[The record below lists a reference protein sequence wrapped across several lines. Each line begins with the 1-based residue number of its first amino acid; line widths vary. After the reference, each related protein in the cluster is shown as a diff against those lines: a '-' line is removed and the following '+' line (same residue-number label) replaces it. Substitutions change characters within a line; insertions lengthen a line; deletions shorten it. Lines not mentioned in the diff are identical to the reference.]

1 MSQKKRINIAIDGFS
16 ACGKSTLAKALAKKL
31 NYVFIDSGAMYRGV
45 TLFAI
50 ENNIIQGDSID
61 VKKLVAQ
68 LTNIVISF
76 GTADNNGNRSLLL
89 NGIDVS
95 EKIRSIAVAQ
105 KVSKIA
111 AIKEVR
117 VALTFSEKIRSIAV
131 AQKVSE
137 IAAIKEV
144 RVALVKQQ
152 QQIGETGGVIM
163 DGRDIGTVVFPTAE
177 LKLFL
182 TADSNIRTQRRFDE
196 MQAKGDATSFEAI
209 AENLAHR
216 DHLDKTRK
224 ESPLVQAEGAIVL
237 DNSYLN
243 QEEQLLF
250 VMKLVDELI

>member
-45 TLFAI
+45 TLFSI

-76 GTADNNGNRSLLL
+76 GTADKNGNRSLLL
-89 NGIDVS
+89 NGIDV
-95 EKIRSIAVAQ
+95 
-105 KVSKIA
+105 
-111 AIKEVR
+111 
-117 VALTFSEKIRSIAV
+117 SEKIRSIAV

-224 ESPLVQAEGAIVL
+224 ESPLVQAEDAIVL

>member
-45 TLFAI
+45 TLYAI
-50 ENNIIQGDSID
+50 ENNIIQGDYID
-61 VKKLVAQ
+61 VEKLVAQ
-68 LTNIVISF
+68 LTNINISF
-76 GTADNNGNRSLLL
+76 GIADSNGNRSLLL

-105 KVSKIA
+105 KVS
-111 AIKEVR
+111 
-117 VALTFSEKIRSIAV
+117 
-131 AQKVSE
+131 E
-137 IAAIKEV
+137 IAAIKQV
-144 RVALVKQQ
+144 RVALVRQQ
-152 QQIGETGGVIM
+152 QQIGKSGGVIM

-182 TADSNIRTQRRFDE
+182 TADTNIRSQRRFNE
-196 MQAKGDATSFEAI
+196 MQAKGDVTSFEAI

-224 ESPLVQAEGAIVL
+224 ESPLIQAEDAIVL
-237 DNSYLN
+237 DNSHLN
-243 QEEQLLF
+243 QDEQLAF
-250 VMKLVDELI
+250 VMKLVDELV

>member
-31 NYVFIDSGAMYRGV
+31 DYVFIDSGAMYRGV
-45 TLFAI
+45 TLYAI
-50 ENNIIQGDSID
+50 EKNIIQGDSID
-61 VKKLVAQ
+61 VEKLVAQ

-76 GTADNNGNRSLLL
+76 GTADNNGNRSLLI
-89 NGIDVS
+89 NGIDV
-95 EKIRSIAVAQ
+95 
-105 KVSKIA
+105 
-111 AIKEVR
+111 
-117 VALTFSEKIRSIAV
+117 SEKIRSIAV

-152 QQIGETGGVIM
+152 QQIGEVGGVIM

-196 MQAKGDATSFEAI
+196 MQAKGDAISFEAI
-209 AENLAHR
+209 QENLAHR
-216 DHLDKTRK
+216 DHLDVTRT
-224 ESPLVQAEGAIVL
+224 ESPLIQADDAIVL
-237 DNSYLN
+237 DNSFLN
-243 QEEQLLF
+243 QDEQLTF
-250 VMKLVDELI
+250 VLTLVDSLLK

>member
-45 TLFAI
+45 TLYAI
-50 ENNIIQGDSID
+50 ENNIIQGDYID
-61 VKKLVAQ
+61 VEKLVAQ
-68 LTNIVISF
+68 LTNINISF
-76 GTADNNGNRSLLL
+76 GIADSNGNRSLLL

-105 KVSKIA
+105 KVS
-111 AIKEVR
+111 
-117 VALTFSEKIRSIAV
+117 
-131 AQKVSE
+131 E
-137 IAAIKEV
+137 IAAIKQV
-144 RVALVKQQ
+144 RVALVRQQ
-152 QQIGETGGVIM
+152 QQIGKSGGVIM

-182 TADSNIRTQRRFDE
+182 TADSNIRSQRRFNE
-196 MQAKGDATSFEAI
+196 MQAKGDVTSFEAI

-224 ESPLVQAEGAIVL
+224 ESPLIQAEDAIVL
-237 DNSYLN
+237 DNSHLN
-243 QEEQLLF
+243 QDEQLAF
-250 VMKLVDELI
+250 VMKLVDELV

>member
-1 MSQKKRINIAIDGFS
+1 MSRKKRINIAIDGFS

-45 TLFAI
+45 TLFAL

-61 VKKLVAQ
+61 VEKLVAE

-76 GTADNNGNRSLLL
+76 GRADNNGNRSLLL
-89 NGIDVS
+89 NGIDV
-95 EKIRSIAVAQ
+95 
-105 KVSKIA
+105 
-111 AIKEVR
+111 
-117 VALTFSEKIRSIAV
+117 SEKIRSIAV

-224 ESPLVQAEGAIVL
+224 ESPLIQAEDAIVL

-243 QEEQLLF
+243 QEEQLAF
-250 VMKLVDELI
+250 VVKLVDELI

>member
-45 TLFAI
+45 TLFAL

-89 NGIDVS
+89 NGIDV
-95 EKIRSIAVAQ
+95 
-105 KVSKIA
+105 
-111 AIKEVR
+111 
-117 VALTFSEKIRSIAV
+117 SEKIRSIAV

-224 ESPLVQAEGAIVL
+224 ESPLVQAEDAIVL

-243 QEEQLLF
+243 QEEQLAF
-250 VMKLVDELI
+250 VVKLVDELI

>member
-61 VKKLVAQ
+61 VEKLVSE
-68 LTNIVISF
+68 LSNIVISF
-76 GTADNNGNRSLLL
+76 GTADSNGNRSLLL
-89 NGIDVS
+89 NGIDV
-95 EKIRSIAVAQ
+95 
-105 KVSKIA
+105 
-111 AIKEVR
+111 
-117 VALTFSEKIRSIAV
+117 SEKIRSIAV

-224 ESPLVQAEGAIVL
+224 ESPLIQAEDAIVL
-237 DNSYLN
+237 DNSYMN
-243 QEEQLLF
+243 QEEQLTF
-250 VMKLVDELI
+250 VMKLVDDLF

>member
-61 VKKLVAQ
+61 VEKLVSE
-68 LTNIVISF
+68 LSNIVISF
-76 GTADNNGNRSLLL
+76 GTADSNGNRSLLL
-89 NGIDVS
+89 NGIDV
-95 EKIRSIAVAQ
+95 
-105 KVSKIA
+105 
-111 AIKEVR
+111 
-117 VALTFSEKIRSIAV
+117 SEKIRSIAV

-224 ESPLVQAEGAIVL
+224 ESPLIQAEDAIVL
-237 DNSYLN
+237 DNSYMN
-243 QEEQLLF
+243 QEEQLTF
-250 VMKLVDELI
+250 VMKLVDDLI

>member
-61 VKKLVAQ
+61 VEKLVAE
-68 LTNIVISF
+68 LTNIIISF

-89 NGIDVS
+89 NGIDV
-95 EKIRSIAVAQ
+95 
-105 KVSKIA
+105 
-111 AIKEVR
+111 
-117 VALTFSEKIRSIAV
+117 SEKIRSIAV

-196 MQAKGDATSFEAI
+196 MQAKGDATSIEAI

-224 ESPLVQAEGAIVL
+224 ESPLIQAEDAIVL

-243 QEEQLLF
+243 QEEQLAF
-250 VMKLVDELI
+250 VVKLVDELI

>member
-31 NYVFIDSGAMYRGV
+31 DYVFIDSGAMYRGV

-61 VKKLVAQ
+61 IEKLVAQ

-76 GTADNNGNRSLLL
+76 GTADNNGNRSLLI
-89 NGIDVS
+89 NGIDV
-95 EKIRSIAVAQ
+95 
-105 KVSKIA
+105 
-111 AIKEVR
+111 
-117 VALTFSEKIRSIAV
+117 SEKIRSIAV

-152 QQIGETGGVIM
+152 QQIGEEGGVIM

-182 TADSNIRTQRRFDE
+182 TADSHIRTQRRFDE
-196 MQAKGDATSFEAI
+196 MQAKGDTTSFEAI
-209 AENLAHR
+209 QENLAHR
-216 DHLDKTRK
+216 DHLDVTRT
-224 ESPLVQAEGAIVL
+224 ESPLIQADDAIVL
-237 DNSYLN
+237 DNSNLN
-243 QEEQLLF
+243 QAEQLAF
-250 VMKLVDELI
+250 VLTLVDSFLK

>member
-61 VKKLVAQ
+61 VEKLVSE
-68 LTNIVISF
+68 LSNIVISF
-76 GTADNNGNRSLLL
+76 GTADSNGNRSLLL
-89 NGIDVS
+89 NGIDV
-95 EKIRSIAVAQ
+95 
-105 KVSKIA
+105 
-111 AIKEVR
+111 
-117 VALTFSEKIRSIAV
+117 SEKIRSIAV

-224 ESPLVQAEGAIVL
+224 ESPLIQAEDAIVL
-237 DNSYLN
+237 DNSHMN
-243 QEEQLLF
+243 QEEQLTF
-250 VMKLVDELI
+250 VMKLVDDLI

>member
-61 VKKLVAQ
+61 VEKLIAE

-76 GTADNNGNRSLLL
+76 GRADNNGNRSLLL
-89 NGIDVS
+89 NGIDV
-95 EKIRSIAVAQ
+95 
-105 KVSKIA
+105 
-111 AIKEVR
+111 
-117 VALTFSEKIRSIAV
+117 SEKIRSIAV

-224 ESPLVQAEGAIVL
+224 ESPLIQAEDAIVL
-237 DNSYLN
+237 DNSFLN
-243 QEEQLLF
+243 QEEQLAF

>member
-61 VKKLVAQ
+61 VEKLIAE
-68 LTNIVISF
+68 LTNIFISF
-76 GTADNNGNRSLLL
+76 GRADNNGNRSLLL
-89 NGIDVS
+89 NGIDV
-95 EKIRSIAVAQ
+95 
-105 KVSKIA
+105 
-111 AIKEVR
+111 
-117 VALTFSEKIRSIAV
+117 SEKIRSIAV

-224 ESPLVQAEGAIVL
+224 ESPLIQAEDAIVL
-237 DNSYLN
+237 DNSYMN
-243 QEEQLLF
+243 QEEQLAF
-250 VMKLVDELI
+250 VVKLVNELI

>member
-61 VKKLVAQ
+61 VEKLIAE

-76 GTADNNGNRSLLL
+76 GRADNNGNRSLLL

-105 KVSKIA
+105 KVS
-111 AIKEVR
+111 
-117 VALTFSEKIRSIAV
+117 
-131 AQKVSE
+131 E

-144 RVALVKQQ
+144 RIALVKQQ

-163 DGRDIGTVVFPTAE
+163 DGRDIGTVVFPSAE

-224 ESPLVQAEGAIVL
+224 ESPLIQAEDAIVL

-243 QEEQLLF
+243 QEEQLAF
-250 VMKLVDELI
+250 VVKLVDELI

>member
-1 MSQKKRINIAIDGFS
+1 MSQKKHINIAIDGFS

-31 NYVFIDSGAMYRGV
+31 DYVFIDSGAMYRGV
-45 TLFAI
+45 TLYAI

-61 VKKLVAQ
+61 VEKLVAQ

-76 GTADNNGNRSLLL
+76 GTADINGNRSLLI
-89 NGIDVS
+89 NGIDV
-95 EKIRSIAVAQ
+95 
-105 KVSKIA
+105 
-111 AIKEVR
+111 
-117 VALTFSEKIRSIAV
+117 SEKIRSIAV

-152 QQIGETGGVIM
+152 QQIGEVGGVIM

-196 MQAKGDATSFEAI
+196 LQAKGDVTSFEVI
-209 AENLAHR
+209 QENLAHR
-216 DHLDKTRK
+216 DHLDVTRT
-224 ESPLVQAEGAIVL
+224 ESPLIQADDAIVL
-237 DNSYLN
+237 DNSFLN
-243 QEEQLLF
+243 QDEQLSF
-250 VMKLVDELI
+250 VLTLVDSLLK

>member
-89 NGIDVS
+89 NGIDV
-95 EKIRSIAVAQ
+95 
-105 KVSKIA
+105 
-111 AIKEVR
+111 
-117 VALTFSEKIRSIAV
+117 SEKIRSIAV

-224 ESPLVQAEGAIVL
+224 ESPLVQAEDAIVL

>member
-68 LTNIVISF
+68 LTNIAISF

-89 NGIDVS
+89 NGIDV
-95 EKIRSIAVAQ
+95 
-105 KVSKIA
+105 
-111 AIKEVR
+111 
-117 VALTFSEKIRSIAV
+117 SEKIRSIAV

-224 ESPLVQAEGAIVL
+224 ESPLVQAEDAIVL

>member
-61 VKKLVAQ
+61 VKKLVTQ
-68 LTNIVISF
+68 LTNIIISF

-89 NGIDVS
+89 NGIDV
-95 EKIRSIAVAQ
+95 
-105 KVSKIA
+105 
-111 AIKEVR
+111 
-117 VALTFSEKIRSIAV
+117 SEKIRSIAV

-224 ESPLVQAEGAIVL
+224 ESPLVQAEDAIVL

>member
-31 NYVFIDSGAMYRGV
+31 DYVFIDSGAMYRGV
-45 TLFAI
+45 TLYAI

-61 VKKLVAQ
+61 VDKLVAQ

-76 GTADNNGNRSLLL
+76 GTADNKGNRSLLI
-89 NGIDVS
+89 NGIDV
-95 EKIRSIAVAQ
+95 
-105 KVSKIA
+105 
-111 AIKEVR
+111 
-117 VALTFSEKIRSIAV
+117 SEKIRSIAV

-152 QQIGETGGVIM
+152 QQIGEVGGVIM

-196 MQAKGDATSFEAI
+196 MQAKGDVTSFEAI
-209 AENLAHR
+209 QENLAHR
-216 DHLDKTRK
+216 DHLDVTRT
-224 ESPLVQAEGAIVL
+224 ESPLIQADDAIVL
-237 DNSYLN
+237 DNSFLN
-243 QEEQLLF
+243 QDEQLSF
-250 VMKLVDELI
+250 VLTLVDSLLK

>member
-45 TLFAI
+45 TLFAL

-89 NGIDVS
+89 NGIDV
-95 EKIRSIAVAQ
+95 
-105 KVSKIA
+105 
-111 AIKEVR
+111 
-117 VALTFSEKIRSIAV
+117 SEKIRSIAV

-182 TADSNIRTQRRFDE
+182 TADSNNRTQRRFDE

-224 ESPLVQAEGAIVL
+224 ESPLVQAEDAIVL

>member
-76 GTADNNGNRSLLL
+76 GTADNNGNRSLIL
-89 NGIDVS
+89 NGIDV
-95 EKIRSIAVAQ
+95 
-105 KVSKIA
+105 
-111 AIKEVR
+111 
-117 VALTFSEKIRSIAV
+117 SEKIRSIAV

-224 ESPLVQAEGAIVL
+224 ESPLVQAEDAIVL

>member
-89 NGIDVS
+89 NGIDV
-95 EKIRSIAVAQ
+95 
-105 KVSKIA
+105 
-111 AIKEVR
+111 
-117 VALTFSEKIRSIAV
+117 SEKIRSIAV